1 LPKRVRSGVG
11 TLFITPVVVNS
22 SWHNG
27 QREEVTSTKYMEDQI
42 NNIIPVLMEDIGSDG
57 ENESDL
63 LLDYYLRCNTQEK
76 VVVNKVM
83 IYLCG
88 WSFETLLKKCG
99 IGIDEKG
106 EPITVE
112 DKTDE

>member
-1 LPKRVRSGVG
+1 M
-11 TLFITPVVVNS
+11 
-22 SWHNG
+22 
-27 QREEVTSTKYMEDQI
+27 EEQI
-42 NNIIPVLMEDIGSDG
+42 NNIIPVLMGEIESDG

-63 LLDYYLRCNTQEK
+63 LLNYYLRCNTQERA
-76 VVVNKVM
+76 VVNNVM

-88 WSFETLLKKCG
+88 WSFETLLEKCG

-106 EPITVE
+106 EPIIVE